1 VIRGA
6 ISIIKWTVVVYL
18 AAAITNKIIPEISAF
33 VASLDRAG
41 FTFGA
46 VWGFVFGMG
55 IVIIG
60 YRIIYNH
67 LVESDRRSDH
77 AGVDKKHDARRI

>member
-1 VIRGA
+1 MRYLIA
-6 ISIIKWTVVVYL
+6 ILV
-18 AAAITNKIIPEISAF
+18 AAVLIDGWMPGFHSF
-33 VASLDRAG
+33 LASLDPAG

-55 IVIIG
+55 IVIVG